1 MKKDQIPLNYSVLV
15 ADHPVIMPVE
25 VTGIYTVLTRQ
36 CDENYYFPGELH
48 DPWELVYVISGEAGI
63 TADDRF
69 YQAKPGCLVIHKPL
83 ELHKIRSLSPDTS
96 FLVIS
101 FDLRG
106 NMTERLQNQVFELDV
121 SQKFLF
127 SRILSLLEKIDAPER
142 DTNARFYH
150 LVWDEYP
157 QTFCQLASLLN
168 TALVILIQNEQDVT
182 QPMRSGLFSDIVRLL
197 ESRVSG
203 TITIEEVADTCHVAT
218 STVKK
223 SFAKYAGCGIH
234 KYFLRLKL
242 RHAVELLRKGESV
255 SSVSDRLGFNN
266 PNYFSCVFRRELGHS
281 PSHYR

>member
-36 CDENYYFPGELH
+36 CEENYYFPGELH
-48 DPWELVYVISGEAGI
+48 DPWELVYVIS
-63 TADDRF
+63 
-69 YQAKPGCLVIHKPL
+69 LVIHKPL

-168 TALVILIQNEQDVT
+168 TALVILTQNEQDVT

-197 ESRVSG
+197 ESRVNG
-203 TITIEEVADTCHVAT
+203 TITIEEVADACHVAT